1 MASASNG
8 RLAVPRWTSLT
19 SEWLRRLPNPCF
31 SLFGHRRARLRGPA
45 DQVGPG
51 AEAQGAD
58 RGRRPHSTSES
69 QTLDDVTA
77 QPRPVA
83 LAGRGLEPDAS
94 KVGWLSAQLVEL
106 VDEVGG
112 TSLHSMIN

>member
-1 MASASNG
+1 MGPRAAVQFVVRDCLLG
-8 RLAVPRWTSLT
+8 EVRLVVD
-19 SEWLRRLPNPCF
+19 
-31 SLFGHRRARLRGPA
+31 PA

-58 RGRRPHSTSES
+58 RGRRPHGTSES

-94 KVGWLSAQLVEL
+94 KVGWRSAQLVEQ